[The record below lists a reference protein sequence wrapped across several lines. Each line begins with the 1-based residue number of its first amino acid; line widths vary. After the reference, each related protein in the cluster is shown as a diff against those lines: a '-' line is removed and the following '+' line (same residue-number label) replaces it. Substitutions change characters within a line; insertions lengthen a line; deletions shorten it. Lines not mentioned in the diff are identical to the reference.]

1 MTACADLSHGVVQ
14 VGLRL
19 SQPGLILHTELLVGP
34 MENFSL
40 DAELFRPHRCGV
52 YWRLLA
58 HLVAGC
64 GGTQMEDFFLS
75 LCIFFV
81 L

>member
-1 MTACADLSHGVVQ
+1 MIAFTDLSHGVVQ
-14 VGLRL
+14 VSLRL
-19 SQPGLILHTELLVGP
+19 SQPDLILHTELLSGSI
-34 MENFSL
+34 ENFSL
-40 DAELFRPHRCGV
+40 AAESFRPHRCAV
-52 YWRLLA
+52 CWRLLA

-64 GGTQMEDFFLS
+64 GGMQMEDFFLG